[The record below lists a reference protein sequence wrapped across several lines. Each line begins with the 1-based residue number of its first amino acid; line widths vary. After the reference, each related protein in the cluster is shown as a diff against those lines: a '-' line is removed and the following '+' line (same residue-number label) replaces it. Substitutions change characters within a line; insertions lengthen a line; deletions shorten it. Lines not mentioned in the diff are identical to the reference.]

1 MSRWTIEQLKKIDDL
16 EFAVSILNERRNE
29 LTNIYSPLSE
39 KLARAA
45 RVLEGLAAL
54 KRTQA
59 IVIELP
65 EGMTEQEREDL
76 ADAMHDYRIEAS
88 EEDRTVGIYAMP
100 GRELEILSKLEE
112 ALRT

>member
-1 MSRWTIEQLKKIDDL
+1 MSRWTIEQLKKMDGY
-16 EFAVSILNERRNE
+16 EFAVALIN
-29 LTNIYSPLSE
+29 
-39 KLARAA
+39 
-45 RVLEGLAAL
+45 EGLTAL

-65 EGMTEQEREDL
+65 EGMTQQERKDL

-112 ALRT
+112 ALRNVEFIEVEKVGAAHHREERQK

>member
-1 MSRWTIEQLKKIDDL
+1 MSRWTIEQLKKMDGY
-16 EFAVSILNERRNE
+16 EFAVALIN
-29 LTNIYSPLSE
+29 
-39 KLARAA
+39 
-45 RVLEGLAAL
+45 EGLTAL

-65 EGMTEQEREDL
+65 EGMTRQEREDL
-76 ADAMHDYRIEAS
+76 ANAIHDYRIEAS

-112 ALRT
+112 ALRI